1 MPEFSAYSL
10 QPEPIKD
17 PLTAL
22 DHRQGRHTHMLAR
35 IWAAA
40 AVLLVLITAAPLLAE
55 SERLTWEKDLETAQR
70 VAAETH
76 RLVLIHFGGAWC
88 QPCVR
93 LEREVFSKPGFGAE
107 LVRDYVAV
115 NVDPHEFPAIKE
127 RYGIR
132 MYPSDVI
139 VTPQGQLVYKLLSP
153 KTVSAYVAAMCQVAD
168 DARAKGL
175 LGPTDGV
182 ARNDAPS
189 GRYAAQAPRRGARQP
204 EDQGDRRPAT
214 EAPGSRNERRAS
226 QSAQPVDDE
235 LPANAAADD
244 LPQLPPGSPPL
255 ALEGFCPVSL
265 ADKRAWVA
273 GDVRWGAIHHHH
285 TYLFA
290 GEAEQQAFLADPQ
303 RFAPALDGYDAVLA
317 LDRSQSVSGSR
328 EHGVIFDGRV
338 YLFTGEETLN
348 VFRKAPDRYSI
359 GARQT
364 RRNRR

>member
-1 MPEFSAYSL
+1 
-10 QPEPIKD
+10 
-17 PLTAL
+17 
-22 DHRQGRHTHMLAR
+22 MLAR
-35 IWAAA
+35 IRAAA
-40 AVLLVLITAAPLLAE
+40 AVLLVLVTATPLLAE
-55 SERLTWEKDLETAQR
+55 NERLTWERDLETAQR

-76 RLVLIHFGGAWC
+76 RLVLIHFGGPWC

-93 LEREVFSKPGFGAE
+93 MEREVFSKPGFGAD

-127 RYGIR
+127 RYGVR

-153 KTVSAYVAAMCQVAD
+153 KTVSAYVAAMSQVAD

-175 LGPTDGV
+175 LGPADGA
-182 ARNDAPS
+182 ARNVAPG
-189 GRYAAQAPRRGARQP
+189 GRSAAQPPRRAQRRA
-204 EDQGDRRPAT
+204 EDQADRRPAT
-214 EAPGSRNERRAS
+214 EAHDLQADRHTNQNERP
-226 QSAQPVDDE
+226 PVDDE
-235 LPANAAADD
+235 QSANARVDD
-244 LPQLPPGSPPL
+244 LPPLPPGSPPL

-290 GEAEQQAFLADPQ
+290 GEVEQQAFLADPQ
-303 RFAPALDGYDAVLA
+303 RYAPALDGYDPVLA

-338 YLFTGEETLN
+338 YLFSGEETLN
-348 VFRKAPDRYSI
+348 VFRQAPDRYSI